1 MQQIC
6 TRTIAGIIIGLT
18 GCAAMQTNEPAEL
31 LPRTFETTLCREV
44 NLDYLLYLPAA
55 YHDRE
60 QTWPLVLFLHGA
72 GERGSDPEKLKLHGP
87 PKRIVEGKPFPFI
100 LVAPQC
106 PQDSWWTTHTDDLA
120 ALVDHLI
127 QTHRV
132 DTARVYV
139 TGLSMGGYGTWSL
152 ITQYPDKFAAAVP
165 ICGGGDDV
173 LARFRL
179 GSMPVWAFHG
189 AKDPIV
195 PLHKSEEMV
204 NALRQ
209 AGNSRVK
216 LTVYPDA
223 GHDAWT
229 ETYKNPEVYDWLLNH
244 RRQPSE

>member
-1 MQQIC
+1 MQKIC
-6 TRTIAGIIIGLT
+6 NQAIAGIIIGLT
-18 GCAAMQTNEPAEL
+18 GCAAMQPNEPAEL
-31 LPRTFETTLCREV
+31 LPRTFQAALCREV
-44 NLDYLLYLPAA
+44 NLDYLLYLPEA

-72 GERGSDPEKLKLHGP
+72 GERGSDLQKLKLHGP
-87 PKRIVEGKPFPFI
+87 PKRIAEGIQFPFI

-106 PQDSWWTTHTDDLA
+106 PQNDWWTAKTDDLA

-132 DTARVYV
+132 DTTRVYV

-179 GSMPVWAFHG
+179 ESMPVWAFHG

-209 AGNSRVK
+209 AGNPRVK

-229 ETYKNPEVYDWLLNH
+229 ETYNNPEIYDWLLSH